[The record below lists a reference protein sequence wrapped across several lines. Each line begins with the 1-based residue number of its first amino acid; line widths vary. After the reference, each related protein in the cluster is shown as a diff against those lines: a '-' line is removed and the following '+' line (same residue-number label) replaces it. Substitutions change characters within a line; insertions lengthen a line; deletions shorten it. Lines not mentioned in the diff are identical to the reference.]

1 SAGQFWHLTYQHGRL
16 TGCWIAPWFCAIGT
30 EVFLAW
36 ILTRALIRLL
46 KNQSRNQN
54 SGIKEIMVSRKMNEG
69 LVEFLIGIAVSSTIS
84 LPFANNQFM
93 FSLCVMILFQ
103 LLLFALFSRSTNSMP
118 NVLLTCLGWSYV
130 RWSEGYIFM
139 PTKLFRENVDKKVQ
153 CTAIGDEVSGAYVIV
168 MENKNENQ

>member
-1 SAGQFWHLTYQHGRL
+1 M
-16 TGCWIAPWFCAIGT
+16 
-30 EVFLAW
+30 AW

-93 FSLCVMILFQ
+93 FSL
-103 LLLFALFSRSTNSMP
+103 
-118 NVLLTCLGWSYV
+118 
-130 RWSEGYIFM
+130 
-139 PTKLFRENVDKKVQ
+139 
-153 CTAIGDEVSGAYVIV
+153 
-168 MENKNENQ
+168 